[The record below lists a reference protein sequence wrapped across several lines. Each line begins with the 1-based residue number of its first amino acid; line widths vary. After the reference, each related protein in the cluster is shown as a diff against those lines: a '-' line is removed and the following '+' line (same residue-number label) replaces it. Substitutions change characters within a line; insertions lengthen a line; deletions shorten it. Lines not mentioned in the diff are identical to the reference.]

1 MDGWSEIVCGC
12 QRHWTFGELFADE
25 LTQAV
30 MIADHVDI
38 NAVERLVSL
47 ISRRREQT
55 GPDASYRA
63 DCEASDRVCIA
74 EA

>member
-1 MDGWSEIVCGC
+1 
-12 QRHWTFGELFADE
+12 LFADE

-38 NAVERLVSL
+38 VAVERLVSL

-55 GPDASYRA
+55 QADAPYRA
-63 DCEASDRVCIA
+63 DCVASDQVCISGA
-74 EA
+74 